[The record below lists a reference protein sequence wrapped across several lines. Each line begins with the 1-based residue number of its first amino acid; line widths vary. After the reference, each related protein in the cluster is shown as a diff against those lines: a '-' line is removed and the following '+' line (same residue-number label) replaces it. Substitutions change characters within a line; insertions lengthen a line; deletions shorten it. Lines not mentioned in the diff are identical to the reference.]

1 MRKFSFLIVL
11 LLVFSMLLCFAGCTQ
26 NPPAGSDGGASGS
39 PVTTEATVESKPE
52 ESSEPEPMKEP
63 SFVEYQSIQ
72 SALPSPGDATVTM
85 IGDETI
91 DLTGIPLLGR
101 KEIILAGHTLTLT
114 GAYGVSADAVLDIKP
129 GEGAD
134 GGTLNMAGLSFD
146 FGFLDGELPPEKA
159 LLEIRPSV
167 TLVEPEYPEG
177 VSLREFPG
185 ILTVIQC
192 D

>member
-1 MRKFSFLIVL
+1 MRKYIFLIVL

-26 NPPAGSDGGASGS
+26 NPPASGS

-114 GAYGVSADAVLDIKP
+114 GTYGVSADAVLDIKP
-129 GEGAD
+129 GEGAV

-159 LLEIRPSV
+159 LLEIRPGV
-167 TLVEPEYPEG
+167 TVVEPEYPEG